1 MNTPAGHQLLRS
13 TQPPPDRAATFREVV
28 RFVAVGMISSV
39 GYALVF
45 IVLAK
50 GFGLHPQLA
59 NHLALLAAAV
69 WSYYGHSRI
78 TFGYRGDRTSSAWK
92 FATQIVVF
100 YVLSGSG
107 LFRRRTPGS
116 RLDLGRGHLLH
127 PNPRVEL
134 RRDEVVD
141 VSHRPPPG

>member
-1 MNTPAGHQLLRS
+1 MNRQQESIAAAK
-13 TQPPPDRAATFREVV
+13 QPLPIQAATFRELV

-50 GFGLHPQLA
+50 GFSLHPQAA
-59 NHLALLAAAV
+59 NHLALLVAAV

-78 TFGYRGDRTSSAWK
+78 TFEHGAGAYSAWK

-100 YVLSGSG
+100 YLLSAAVYFVVARLG
-107 LFRRRTPGS
+107 LDPIWGVAICFILIPASSYAVMKLWTFA
-116 RLDLGRGHLLH
+116 
-127 PNPRVEL
+127 
-134 RRDEVVD
+134 
-141 VSHRPPPG
+141 RPAAG